1 MFISKER
8 RKFGKLPFILCL
20 LWLIPIIV
28 RAALPVPG
36 PAEDRGAMG
45 LSQALK
51 RLDVVASVLHTGA
64 HPDDENSA
72 LLAWLAR
79 GQGVRTAY
87 LSATRGEGGVNL
99 LGPELFEQLGVIRT
113 EELYGARRLDHAQQF
128 FTPNYEFGFSKS
140 AEDTF
145 TKWPHD
151 QVLADFV
158 RVIRYFK
165 PEIII
170 SQFTGTPRDGH
181 GHHQVAGIITQE
193 AFKAAADPNRFPEYG
208 KPWQAKKLYIGAAM
222 GNPNGGN
229 GRGNGNGS
237 GSGRGNG
244 TGRGGG
250 SGSGSESDQ
259 MSIAINVGE
268 FDSDLGRSYAQIA
281 IEGRSLH
288 RSQAQGGAQE
298 PGPRQ
303 ARIRLVQ
310 KTVNVADDGPLF
322 SGVLYKLPDL
332 AQLDPGLATE
342 LNDVEQRITFI
353 RQRVNLSRPSEI
365 AANLAAAL
373 KILQQAKAKT
383 SNEHAQFLLQQKE
396 DDFQEALRLAAG
408 LTVDVLASDD
418 TVVPGQE
425 FNLTVTTVN
434 GGPFNFTG
442 ARPTVDLPAG
452 WTMTPDGST
461 GSLAA
466 GQRLDQKYK
475 VKVAANADF
484 TQPYWLRQP
493 RRGDR
498 FVWPN
503 VPAGT
508 LPGDAPILATR
519 VETDFQGMPLVM
531 KKPAEFRR
539 VDRLLGEQRATIKV
553 VPALSVSVSPNIAIV
568 PLKGNL
574 KKEFTVNVENQ
585 NPAAISGQVSLILP
599 AGWTAS
605 PASLPVSM
613 TQEGEKASLQF
624 IVSVPPA
631 AGDFTVR
638 AVLKA
643 GNQEFT
649 RGYTT
654 IAYPHIETRLV
665 YSPSESK
672 VEVVDLATTVS
683 NVGYVEGT
691 GDTIPDALR
700 QLGINVTMLSPRD
713 IATADLSKFPTIV
726 LGVRA
731 YAVRDDLRAYNKRL
745 MDYVSNGGTLIV
757 QYNRSNEVGNVQI
770 APYPITLMNVNQNNQ
785 DRVTH
790 EEAPVKIL
798 APGNALMNVPNKITE
813 KDFDGWVDER
823 GTFFL
828 RSWDPKFTPLLESSD
843 PGEPAR
849 DGGLVVAKYGK
860 GTYIYNGYSLFRQ
873 LPAGVPG
880 AYRLFANM
888 VSVEN

>member
-1 MFISKER
+1 MLRNSIFSR
-8 RKFGKLPFILCL
+8 AAVCLCVSVSLCFILKAAAP
-20 LWLIPIIV
+20 IPQI
-28 RAALPVPG
+28 P
-36 PAEDRGAMG
+36 EDRGAMG

-51 RLDVVASVLHTGA
+51 RLDVVGSVLHTGA

-79 GQGVRTAY
+79 GEGVRTAY

-151 QVLADFV
+151 QVLGDFV
-158 RVIRYFK
+158 RAIRYFK

-170 SQFTGTPRDGH
+170 SRFTGTPRDGH

-193 AFKAAADPNRFPEYG
+193 AFKVAADPNRFPEYG
-208 KPWQAKKLYIGAAM
+208 KPWQAKKLYLNAGM
-222 GNPNGGN
+222 GNEQNQ
-229 GRGNGNGS
+229 
-237 GSGRGNG
+237 
-244 TGRGGG
+244 TG
-250 SGSGSESDQ
+250 
-259 MSIAINVGE
+259 IPINVGQ
-268 FDSDLGRSYAQIA
+268 FDPDLGRSYNQIA
-281 IEGRSLH
+281 SEGRSLH
-288 RSQAQGGAQE
+288 RSQAQGSAQDA
-298 PGPRQ
+298 GPRQ
-303 ARIRLVQ
+303 TRLQLVQ
-310 KTVNVADDGPLF
+310 KTVTVADDAPLF
-322 SGVLYKLPDL
+322 AGTIYKLSDL
-332 AQLDPGLATE
+332 AQLDPGLASSV
-342 LNDVEQRITFI
+342 NDVEQRINAI
-353 RQRVNLSRPSEI
+353 RQKVNLTHPSEI
-365 AANLAAAL
+365 AADLAAAL
-373 KILQQAKAKT
+373 KILQQAKART

-396 DDFQEALRLAAG
+396 DDFQEALRLASG
-408 LTVDVLASDD
+408 LVFDVVASDD

-425 FNLTVTTVN
+425 FNLTVSVIN
-434 GGPFNFTG
+434 GGPFNFAG

-452 WTMTPDGST
+452 WTITPDGST
-461 GSLAA
+461 GSIAP

-475 VKVAANADF
+475 VRVGTTTDF

-498 FVWPN
+498 FVWPD
-503 VPAGT
+503 VPVGT
-508 LPGDAPILATR
+508 LPMDPVLLPTR
-519 VETDFQGMPLVM
+519 VETDYEGVSLVM

-539 VDRLLGEQRATIKV
+539 VDRMLGEQRTAVKV
-553 VPALSVSVSPNIAIV
+553 VPALSVSVSPDIAIV
-568 PLKGNL
+568 PLKGSR

-585 NPAAISGQVSLILP
+585 NPTAISGDVSLILP
-599 AGWTAS
+599 AGWTAT
-605 PASLPVSM
+605 PATQPVSF
-613 TQEGEKASLQF
+613 TQQGEKASLQF
-624 IVSVPPA
+624 TVSVPA
-631 AGDFTVR
+631 VAGDFTVK

-654 IAYPHIETRLV
+654 IAYPHIETRYV

-672 VEVVDLATTVS
+672 VEVLDVATTVTS
-683 NVGYVEGT
+683 VGYVEGT

-700 QLGINVTMLSPRD
+700 QLGINVTMLSPKD

-745 MDYVSNGGTLIV
+745 MDYVANGGTLVV

-770 APYPITLMNVNQNNQ
+770 APYPIGLANVNQNNQ
-785 DRVTH
+785 ERVTH

-798 APGNALMNVPNKITE
+798 DPLNPLLNVPNKISET
-813 KDFDGWVDER
+813 DFAGWIDER

-828 RSWDPKFTPLLESSD
+828 RTWDPRYTPLLESND
-843 PGEPAR
+843 PGEPGR
-849 DGGLVVAKYGK
+849 DGGLVVGKYGK
-860 GTYIYNGYSLFRQ
+860 GTYVYTGYSFFRQ
-873 LPAGVPG
+873 LPAGVKG
-880 AYRLFANM
+880 AYRLFANL